1 MRFLRCLA
9 LPGEGERAVL
19 EGLVCKVLAS
29 VSPELRKDIQSRG
42 HGEGGGMN
50 DPYIQEVQTF

>member
-1 MRFLRCLA
+1 MRFLHCLA

-29 VSPELRKDIQSRG
+29 VSPELHKDIQSRG

-50 DPYIQEVQTF
+50 DPYITDL